1 MAARVYGN
9 PGMVGEKPSLGIG
22 RHAYTSVR
30 PGMSEVHWHSGG
42 HREGGAVWRSYP
54 EQEDAADRGGSRTRS
69 RRRGE
74 GGVDKDHARRING
87 GRAGKQGSEGG
98 TQGTSRGRDGGE
110 RGHREEDARILFPAP
125 RILCVN
131 GKANRGSG
139 ARGHAGRP
147 GGRRGTRRRGKK
159 GRVRG
164 GNGRN
169 DHRAL
174 HVCAIYSP

>member
-1 MAARVYGN
+1 MRYT
-9 PGMVGEKPSLGIG
+9 GIVAVTGKEG
-22 RHAYTSVR
+22 RCGVATPNR
-30 PGMSEVHWHSGG
+30 RTQPT
-42 HREGGAVWRSYP
+42 
-54 EQEDAADRGGSRTRS
+54 GGSRTRS

-164 GNGRN
+164 GNGPSTDDTKRLPLFPN
-169 DHRAL
+169 DHRTL
-174 HVCAIYSP
+174 CAPYTPHSLVLPSRPFCLG

>member
-110 RGHREEDARILFPAP
+110 RGHREEDARI
-125 RILCVN
+125 
-131 GKANRGSG
+131 G
-139 ARGHAGRP
+139 AAGR
-147 GGRRGTRRRGKK
+147 GGTLD
-159 GRVRG
+159 GRVEEG
-164 GNGRN
+164 GQGGGERKGG
-169 DHRAL
+169 
-174 HVCAIYSP
+174 

>member
-110 RGHREEDARILFPAP
+110 RGHREEDARL
-125 RILCVN
+125 RQSES
-131 GKANRGSG
+131 GQRGAG
-139 ARGHAGRP
+139 ARWTAGWKKGDKEEGKEREGKRRKRTQRSSCTTCVRHILPIASCYRP
-147 GGRRGTRRRGKK
+147 GLS
-159 GRVRG
+159 
-164 GNGRN
+164 
-169 DHRAL
+169 A
-174 HVCAIYSP
+174 